1 MMGWVIAILFGS
13 AVVLLILSFFKTA
26 QSKSNLE
33 EQIDQ
38 VTFTLKNEIHE
49 LQQQI
54 RNIELDAEITA
65 QQSGAMGSSSEE
77 RVVLREMLDLHKRG
91 YSFESIALKKQLTP
105 NEVERMLM
113 PYISKK
119 AERSMVAQ

>member
-1 MMGWVIAILFGS
+1 MGWVIAILFGS

-33 EQIDQ
+33 QQIDQ
-38 VTFTLKNEIHE
+38 VTFSLKNEIHE

-54 RNIELDAEITA
+54 RNLELDAEITA
-65 QQSGAMGSSSEE
+65 QQSGALDVSSKE
-77 RVVLREMLDLHKRG
+77 RQMLREMLDLHKRG
-91 YSFESIALKKQLTP
+91 YSFDSIALKQQLTP
-105 NEVERMLM
+105 NEAERMLL
-113 PYISKK
+113 PYLSKK